1 MTCKIDGCETAIM
14 YKADKV
20 CQKHYFRMMR
30 YGTYDLVR
38 ARKYRIQ
45 NPAGYQKL
53 YEPKHPLA
61 NADSYVYEH
70 RKVYFDE
77 ISCEV
82 SVCAMCG
89 NGESWDTCHIDHID
103 DDVTNNSKENLRA
116 LCRGCNV
123 FRAHTPVSMG
133 SGHLTANGM
142 TMTVNAWARQEGVCV
157 TGNTIRRRSM
167 SGMSDYESIFGEKVT
182 HKNSAPASI
191 PCRYDE
197 VRGVG
202 VKG

>member
-1 MTCKIDGCETAIM
+1 
-14 YKADKV
+14 
-20 CQKHYFRMMR
+20 
-30 YGTYDLVR
+30 
-38 ARKYRIQ
+38 
-45 NPAGYQKL
+45 
-53 YEPKHPLA
+53 
-61 NADSYVYEH
+61 
-70 RKVYFDE
+70 
-77 ISCEV
+77 
-82 SVCAMCG
+82 
-89 NGESWDTCHIDHID
+89 
-103 DDVTNNSKENLRA
+103 
-116 LCRGCNV
+116 
-123 FRAHTPVSMG
+123 MG

-182 HKNSAPASI
+182 HKNFAPASI